1 MKGGG
6 LQCSISQ
13 FPLNIEGGQIPRGLV
28 FCLWALH
35 LTGVGF
41 PPPRAVLG
49 RHLQT
54 GRVPSS
60 AWRLRW
66 HCPWTLG
73 GHEVLVSNRCMDDR
87 KFQDTVEKHPSTA
100 GVTTIEPED
109 ELVEVAWQVGRISH
123 SVRKPDRQP
132 GPQVACLR
140 CISVA
145 LHSTNFQSRPAAS
158 DVCPS

>member
-1 MKGGG
+1 M
-6 LQCSISQ
+6 
-13 FPLNIEGGQIPRGLV
+13 F
-28 FCLWALH
+28 FWALH

-49 RHLQT
+49 RDLQT

-109 ELVEVAWQVGRISH
+109 ELVEVAWQVGRIH
-123 SVRKPDRQP
+123 GALVGTKYPTLGQGGDPVHRRQ
-132 GPQVACLR
+132 
-140 CISVA
+140 
-145 LHSTNFQSRPAAS
+145 
-158 DVCPS
+158 

>member
-1 MKGGG
+1 MG
-6 LQCSISQ
+6 
-13 FPLNIEGGQIPRGLV
+13 
-28 FCLWALH
+28 LWALH
-35 LTGVGF
+35 LTGVDF

-109 ELVEVAWQVGRISH
+109 ELVEVAWQVGRIH
-123 SVRKPDRQP
+123 GALVGTKYPAP
-132 GPQVACLR
+132 GQGGDPVHRGQ
-140 CISVA
+140 
-145 LHSTNFQSRPAAS
+145 
-158 DVCPS
+158 